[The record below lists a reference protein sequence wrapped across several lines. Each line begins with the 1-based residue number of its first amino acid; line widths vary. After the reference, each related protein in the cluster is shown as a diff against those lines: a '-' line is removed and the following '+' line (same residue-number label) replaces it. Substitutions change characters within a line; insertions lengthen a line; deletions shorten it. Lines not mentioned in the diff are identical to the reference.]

1 MKERGRKSMK
11 DFSVQ
16 LHTIDDVK
24 RFVNSACLQPFDIDI
39 LSGRHVV
46 DAKSILGL
54 FSLDLSVPITVKV
67 YGTEDDGRDFFA
79 AVKGFV
85 I

>member
-1 MKERGRKSMK
+1 MK

-16 LHTIDDVK
+16 LLTIEDVK

-39 LSGRHVV
+39 ISGRHVV

-54 FSLDLSVPITVKV
+54 FSLNLSAPITVKV
-67 YGTEDDGRDFFA
+67 YGTEEDGRVFFETVKDF
-79 AVKGFV
+79 VL
-85 I
+85 